1 LLQEEDENELVQIE
15 DNLLE
20 NELKREL
27 SQGSKVRLHL
37 HQDEDEPKQKSNRIS
52 KHRCNGLSCY
62 FGSILCFFFFCY
74 FNVYVVMILA
84 SFCCCI
90 QLELVVNVLMRY
102 LIAIHQDSAFKFL
115 LKCS

>member
-1 LLQEEDENELVQIE
+1 LLQEEDENELVPIE

-27 SQGSKVRLHL
+27 SQESKVRLHL
-37 HQDEDEPKQKSNRIS
+37 HQDKDEPKQKSNRIS

-62 FGSILCFFFFCY
+62 FGSILCY

-90 QLELVVNVLMRY
+90 QLELVVNVLLDCDPSR
-102 LIAIHQDSAFKFL
+102 
-115 LKCS
+115 

>member
-37 HQDEDEPKQKSNRIS
+37 HQDEDEPKQKSN
-52 KHRCNGLSCY
+52 
-62 FGSILCFFFFCY
+62 
-74 FNVYVVMILA
+74 
-84 SFCCCI
+84 
-90 QLELVVNVLMRY
+90 
-102 LIAIHQDSAFKFL
+102 
-115 LKCS
+115 